1 MEHHDYYQILGVEK
15 SATQKQVK
23 NAYRQLAFEF
33 HPDRNAEN
41 PKTAE
46 KMKQINEAYAVLS
59 NPQKRQEYDSL
70 KDQFGSSAYSHFRNT
85 YSNQDIFRGSDI
97 HQIFEEMAKTFGF
110 RGFDDVFK
118 EFYGSGYRTFE
129 FHKQGFSGKGFLFS
143 SGFGP
148 KNRSIGSGSFGK
160 VTQYLLKKLA
170 GQILPQNGANIYDVI
185 YIDPDLAESGGPFAY
200 FLRQKKKKLVIK
212 IPAGIYKGQ
221 QIRLAGMGENGKGGA
236 TAGDLHLKVKIRQP
250 LLSRIKKTLGI
261 GKN

>member
-1 MEHHDYYQILGVEK
+1 MEHHDYYQVLSVEK
-15 SATQKQVK
+15 SATQKQIK
-23 NAYRQLAFEF
+23 NAYRNLAFEF
-33 HPDRNAEN
+33 HPDRNTEN

-129 FHKQGFSGKGFLFS
+129 FHKPGFSGKGFLFS

-148 KNRSIGSGSFGK
+148 KNRLIGSGLLGK
-160 VTQYLLKKLA
+160 VAQHFVQKLV

-185 YIDPDLAESGGPFAY
+185 YIDPDLAKSGGPFAY
-200 FLRQKKKKLVIK
+200 FLRQRKKKLIIK
-212 IPAGIYKGQ
+212 IPAGVFEGQ
-221 QIRLAGMGENGKGGA
+221 QIRLAGMGDAGKGGA
-236 TAGDLHLKVKIRQP
+236 PAGNLHLKVKIKKP

-261 GKN
+261 SKN